1 MEMVNTLIYSLILAS
16 SGEGVLNPIY
26 EGITLIGP
34 YAISVVA
41 VLSIF
46 YGVFLAVRYA
56 KSQSEDERANAQKTL
71 INFIIGA
78 IIVVILIGV
87 LYAIR
92 GPLADFINS

>member
-1 MEMVNTLIYSLILAS
+1 MRILNLVYSLVLAS

-26 EGITLIGP
+26 EGITLVGP
-34 YAISVVA
+34 YAIGVVA

-46 YGVFLAVRYA
+46 YGIFLAVRYA

-78 IIVVILIGV
+78 FIVIVLIAI
-87 LYAIR
+87 LYAVR
-92 GPLADFINS
+92 EPLADFINS

>member
-1 MEMVNTLIYSLILAS
+1 MKILNIVNSLILAS
-16 SGEGVLNPIY
+16 SGEGVLNPLY
-26 EGITLIGP
+26 EGIIMIGP
-34 YAISVVA
+34 YAMGVVA
-41 VLSIF
+41 ALSLF

-78 IIVVILIGV
+78 GVVIVLIAV
-87 LYAIR
+87 LMAIR

>member
-1 MEMVNTLIYSLILAS
+1 MGGLNLVYMFILAS

-34 YAISVVA
+34 YAMGVVL

-46 YGVFLAVRYA
+46 YGIFLAVKYA

-71 INFIIGA
+71 INFLIGA
-78 IIVVILIGV
+78 VVVIILIAV